1 MARYVELGNEILKTL
16 DYIVPAVMVI
26 LAIILAGSIIKGY
39 KRVVIDVKEITHSL
53 PGVIFF
59 IIILVGLLLLW
70 IYVKGLIKLWLWI
83 Q

>member
-70 IYVKGLIKLWLWI
+70 IYVKGLIKL
-83 Q
+83 